1 MSMVYKTILSHLHS
15 AFCSSFHT
23 YHERIRLIPSPLSPS
38 CGLEPH
44 TTVHVFSCSS
54 HPIPLSPDRDRPVCL
69 SWSGISPFL
78 WCSASSSPSFSPSGG
93 QESRGQSSSCLP
105 VFFFDPADKISKQ
118 YLYIEYSC
126 KLYFACKHS
135 FLSQISIFLA
145 MFFDCAKI
153 SKLAQVFSIY
163 FRYIFKTKMC

>member
-93 QESRGQSSSCLP
+93 QESQGHVCLYFSLIQLTKFQNNIYILNIHVSYILP
-105 VFFFDPADKISKQ
+105 VSTAFC
-118 YLYIEYSC
+118 L
-126 KLYFACKHS
+126 
-135 FLSQISIFLA
+135 
-145 MFFDCAKI
+145 
-153 SKLAQVFSIY
+153 KLAFSLPCSLIVQKY
-163 FRYIFKTKMC
+163 RN